1 MLKGN
6 AIIAQSGGPSAVINN
21 STCGVIQT
29 WFEKVDFGTIY
40 AGISG
45 IKGILE
51 EDIIDLAAQDKQEIA
66 ATPTGFQDR
75 PRAEQKIKSITLVDE
90 GEVKEPEKC

>member
-29 WFEKVDFGTIY
+29 WFEKVDF
-40 AGISG
+40 
-45 IKGILE
+45 
-51 EDIIDLAAQDKQEIA
+51 EI
-66 ATPTGFQDR
+66 G
-75 PRAEQKIKSITLVDE
+75 RAHV
-90 GEVKEPEKC
+90 